1 MAHDYVGQGSRSDLT
16 AVKVAILEGKS
27 KKDLYNDH
35 FESMVKYHAG
45 IAKAINVLQPPKRV
59 AGRYALDAFAAQPRG
74 WERIPAE
81 SLRARLIVLT
91 GPSGIGKTQFALAH
105 FENPLFVSHMDQ
117 LGKLEGGDYDGII
130 FDDMSFSHLPREA
143 RIHLCDLEFDRQ
155 FHIRYT
161 TALLPAGLPR
171 ILTTNKSI
179 EEVLFKPD
187 EDHKDKAI
195 LRRIHVIKLDVD
207 EEDEIEEFDQ

>member
-1 MAHDYVGQGSRSDLT
+1 MGQGSRSDLA
-16 AVKVAILEGKS
+16 AVKNAILEGKS
-27 KKDLYNDH
+27 KRQLYEDH

-59 AGRYALDAFAAQPRG
+59 AGRYALDTFAAAPRG
-74 WERIPAE
+74 WEPIPAATLSE
-81 SLRARLIVLT
+81 RLVILT

-117 LGKLEGGDYDGII
+117 LGRLEGGDYDAII

-171 ILTTNKSI
+171 ILTTNKTV

-187 EDHKDKAI
+187 EAHNDVAI
-195 LRRIHVIKLDVD
+195 RRRIHVLELKLE
-207 EEDEIEEFDQ
+207 EEDDQ